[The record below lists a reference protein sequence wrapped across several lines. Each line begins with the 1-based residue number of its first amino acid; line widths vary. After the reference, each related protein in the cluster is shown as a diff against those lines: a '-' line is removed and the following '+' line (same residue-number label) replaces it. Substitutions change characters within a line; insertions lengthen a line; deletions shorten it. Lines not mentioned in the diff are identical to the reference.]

1 MNRRIFYLL
10 LVLLPFLGGCKKI
23 VDTIE
28 NAQEQAAVDV
38 VTNGRWKMVAFAT
51 GTTDQLALFNNYLFQ
66 FNSNQTVDAYQGN
79 TLVMSGTFIYDI
91 PNRNITSGFNTTS
104 EPLSLLNG
112 TFRVTDS
119 GLDFVKAEMVVN
131 GQTRRLHM
139 IKP

>member
-10 LVLLPFLGGCKKI
+10 LVMLPFLGGCKKI
-23 VDTIE
+23 VEKIAD
-28 NAQEQAAVDV
+28 AQEQAAVDV
-38 VTNGRWKMVAFAT
+38 VTNGRWKMVAFST
-51 GTTDQLALFNNYLFQ
+51 GTTDQLPLFNNYLFQ
-66 FNSNQTVDAYQGN
+66 FNANQTVDAYQGS

-91 PNRNITSGFNTTS
+91 PGRTITSGFNTTS

-119 GLDFVKAEMVVN
+119 GLDFVKAEMTVN
-131 GQTRRLHM
+131 GETRRLHM